1 MSLSTTVTSG
11 VHPSRRLLGFSPGKY
26 LRPKLFGLIAP
37 VALLIS
43 WQLAVQYKLLPAA
56 IIPAPSRVLESW
68 IKWAFGNP
76 TGNFN
81 SYSGS
86 WAASVRASLW
96 RIGQGYAF
104 AVLIGVPTG
113 VVIGRSRFVRRLIDP
128 MIQGLRP
135 VPITAW
141 LPLAIA
147 VFGIHDLSALFLIGL
162 GAFSPIVIST
172 TQGTRAVPQNLMQVG
187 AMMGMSW
194 WQSARMIVL
203 PSAAP
208 SIFTGLR
215 LGLGIAWTA
224 LVVAEMVAVKS
235 GLGFVL
241 WDAYYIGRMD
251 IVLGDMVSI
260 GTIGLLSD
268 QVLVAV
274 EARILRW
281 RTSHVS

>member
-1 MSLSTTVTSG
+1 VSLLTVMTSG
-11 VHPSRRLLGFSPGKY
+11 VQPSKRLWKLPQEER
-26 LRPKLFGLIAP
+26 LRAKFFGLIAP
-37 VALLIS
+37 ITLLVS

-56 IIPAPSRVLESW
+56 IIPAPSHVLESW
-68 IKWAFGNP
+68 MQWAFGNP
-76 TGNFN
+76 SGNLN
-81 SYSGS
+81 SYSGT
-86 WAASVRASLW
+86 WTASVRASLW
-96 RIGQGYAF
+96 RVAQGYLV

-113 VVIGRSRFVRRLIDP
+113 VVIGRSQFVRRLIDP
-128 MIQGLRP
+128 TIQGLRP

-162 GAFSPIVIST
+162 GAFYPIVIST
-172 TQGTRAVPQNLMQVG
+172 TQGARGVPQNLMRVG

-194 WQSARMIVL
+194 SQSARMIVL
-203 PSAAP
+203 PAAAP

-260 GTIGLLSD
+260 GIIGLLSD

-281 RTSHVS
+281 RATHVS

>member
-1 MSLSTTVTSG
+1 MSLSTAMTSG
-11 VHPSRRLLGFSPGKY
+11 VQPSKGFLKFSQGAR

-37 VALLIS
+37 ITLLVS

-56 IIPAPSRVLESW
+56 IIPAPSHVLESW
-68 IKWAFGNP
+68 MQWAFGGP
-76 TGNFN
+76 SGNLN

-96 RIGQGYAF
+96 RVAQGYVV

-113 VVIGRSRFVRRLIDP
+113 VLIGRSQFVRRLIDP
-128 MIQGLRP
+128 TIQGLRP

-147 VFGIHDLSALFLIGL
+147 VFGIHDLSALFLIAL
-162 GAFSPIVIST
+162 GAFYPIVIST
-172 TQGTRAVPQNLMQVG
+172 TQGARGIPQNLMRVG
-187 AMMGMSW
+187 AMMGMNW

-203 PSAAP
+203 PAAAP
-208 SIFTGLR
+208 AIFTGLR

-268 QVLVAV
+268 QVLVAI

-281 RTSHVS
+281 RTSHVA

>member
-1 MSLSTTVTSG
+1 MSLLATMTPDF
-11 VHPSRRLLGFSPGKY
+11 HPSMERLKAAPGRLLRS
-26 LRPKLFGLIAP
+26 KLFGLIVP
-37 VALLIS
+37 IGLFVF
-43 WQLAVQYKLLPAA
+43 WQIAVEYKLLPAA
-56 IIPAPSRVLESW
+56 IIPAPSQVLQSW
-68 IKWAFGNP
+68 IKWAFGGP
-76 TGNFN
+76 AGSLD

-86 WAASVRASLW
+86 WMASVRASLW
-96 RIGQGYAF
+96 RIAQGYAA
-104 AVLIGVPTG
+104 AVLVGVPTG
-113 VVIGRSRFVRRLIDP
+113 VLIGRSQFVRRLIDP
-128 MIQGLRP
+128 TIQGLRP

-162 GAFSPIVIST
+162 GAFYPIVVST
-172 TQGTRAVPQNLMQVG
+172 TQGTRGTPSNLMRVG

-194 WQSARMIVL
+194 SQTARMIVL

-224 LVVAEMVAVKS
+224 VVVAEMVAVKS

-251 IVLGDMVSI
+251 IVLADMVSI
-260 GTIGLLSD
+260 GIIGLGSD
-268 QVLVAV
+268 QILLFI
-274 EARILRW
+274 EARVLRW

>member
-1 MSLSTTVTSG
+1 MSLLTAMTSG
-11 VHPSRRLLGFSPGKY
+11 VQPSKRLLKFPKGEH
-26 LRPKLFGLIAP
+26 LRSKFFGLIAP
-37 VALLIS
+37 ITLLVS

-56 IIPAPSRVLESW
+56 IIPAPSHVLESW
-68 IKWAFGNP
+68 MQWAFGNP
-76 TGNFN
+76 SWNLN
-81 SYSGS
+81 SYSGT

-96 RIGQGYAF
+96 RVAQGYLV

-113 VVIGRSRFVRRLIDP
+113 VVIGRSQFVRRLIDP
-128 MIQGLRP
+128 TIQGLRP

-162 GAFSPIVIST
+162 GAFYPIVIST
-172 TQGTRAVPQNLMQVG
+172 TQGARGVPQNLMRVG

-194 WQSARMIVL
+194 SQSARMIVL
-203 PSAAP
+203 PAAAP
-208 SIFTGLR
+208 AIFTGLR

-260 GTIGLLSD
+260 GIIGLLSD

-281 RTSHVS
+281 RATHVS